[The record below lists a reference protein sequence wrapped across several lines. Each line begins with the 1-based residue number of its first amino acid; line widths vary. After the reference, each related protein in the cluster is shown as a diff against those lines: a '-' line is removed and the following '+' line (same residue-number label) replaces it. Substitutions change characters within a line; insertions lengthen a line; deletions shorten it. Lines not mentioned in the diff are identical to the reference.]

1 MYFACAERIV
11 IFDIQLCGYL
21 VDQIYYFYGEY
32 SKVYYYTTIYSMSL
46 FLYHYSVEQF
56 CGVYCSCLIKSFF
69 IQWSMSLLHNSF
81 LSTASGN
88 HHSMFSFWELTFID
102 CILSEVREHYS
113 CCTWLLL
120 GNFIS
125 HGFKIYGKWHF
136 YVLWSWMLLCY
147 V

>member
-1 MYFACAERIV
+1 
-11 IFDIQLCGYL
+11 
-21 VDQIYYFYGEY
+21 
-32 SKVYYYTTIYSMSL
+32 MSL

-136 YVLWSWMLLCY
+136 YVLWNWMLLCY
-147 V
+147 VYISHYAHHLLLIYEVNAQNNQMWFCLLSFVEK